1 MYRYEAEVRGKFI
14 TIEGSEGTGKT
25 CLVQALR
32 DFMQT
37 RGLPVVCSR
46 EPGGTPL
53 ADRIRTL
60 FRNQDPAT
68 ETLTVEA
75 ELMLV
80 SAGRAQHVQQLLSPA
95 LQAGKVV
102 LCDRFADSTRVYQ
115 GGIGGLP
122 AETIEQVIALTTFGI
137 VPDLTIVLESRYEVV
152 KQRLAARNNRD
163 AVMRYDPQR
172 ESEHDR
178 MQKHFKALCASD
190 NTRFVCLDTSD
201 LQVTEAVAEAVRIM
215 QARLGGKWN

>member
-1 MYRYEAEVRGKFI
+1 MRGKFI

-25 CLVQALR
+25 YLVQALR
-32 DFMQT
+32 EFLQA

-53 ADRIRTL
+53 ADQIRTI
-60 FRNQDPAT
+60 FRNQDPDT
-68 ETLTVEA
+68 EVLTMEA

-80 SAGRAQHVQQLLSPA
+80 SAGRAQHVKQIIVPA
-95 LQAGKVV
+95 LQAGKVL

-115 GGIGGLP
+115 GCIGGLP
-122 AETIEQVIALTTFGI
+122 ADTIERVIAMTTFGI

-152 KQRLAARNNRD
+152 KQRLAARNNSD
-163 AVMRYDPQR
+163 AVMRYDPQQ

-178 MQKHFKALCASD
+178 IQQHFKALCASGD
-190 NTRFVCLDTSD
+190 ERIVCLDTSD
-201 LQVTEAVAEAVRIM
+201 LQVAEAVAEAVRIVRE
-215 QARLGGKWN
+215 RLGVKWN

>member
-1 MYRYEAEVRGKFI
+1 MRGKFI

-25 CLVQALR
+25 YLVQALLE
-32 DFMQT
+32 FLHA

-53 ADRIRTL
+53 ADRIRTI
-60 FRNQDPAT
+60 FRNQDPDT
-68 ETLTVEA
+68 EMLTMEA

-80 SAGRAQHVQQLLSPA
+80 SAGRAQHVQQVIAPA
-95 LQAGKVV
+95 LRAGKVV

-115 GGIGGLP
+115 GCIGGLP
-122 AETIEQVIALTTFGI
+122 ADTIEQVIAMTTFGI

-152 KQRLAARNNRD
+152 KQRLAARNNSD
-163 AVMRYDPQR
+163 AVMRYDPQQ

-178 MQKHFKALCASD
+178 IQKHFKALCARD
-190 NTRFVCLDTSD
+190 DERLVCLDTSD
-201 LQVTEAVAEAVRIM
+201 LQVTDAVEEALRII

>member
-1 MYRYEAEVRGKFI
+1 MRGKFI

-25 CLVQALR
+25 YLVQALLE
-32 DFMQT
+32 FLHA

-53 ADRIRTL
+53 ADRIRTI
-60 FRNQDPAT
+60 FRNQDPDT
-68 ETLTVEA
+68 EMLTMEA

-80 SAGRAQHVQQLLSPA
+80 SAGRAQHVQQVIAPA
-95 LQAGKVV
+95 LRAGKVV
-102 LCDRFADSTRVYQ
+102 LCDRFSDSTRVYQ
-115 GGIGGLP
+115 GCIGGLP
-122 AETIEQVIALTTFGI
+122 ADTIEQVIAMTTFGI

-152 KQRLAARNNRD
+152 KQRLAARNNSD
-163 AVMRYDPQR
+163 AVMRYDPQQ

-178 MQKHFKALCASD
+178 IQKYFKALCARD
-190 NTRFVCLDTSD
+190 DERLVCLDTSD
-201 LQVTEAVAEAVRIM
+201 LQVNDAVAEALRII

>member
-1 MYRYEAEVRGKFI
+1 MYRYEAEVLGKFI

-25 CLVQALR
+25 YLVQALR
-32 DFMQT
+32 DFMRA
-37 RGLPVVCSR
+37 RGLPIVCSR
-46 EPGGTPL
+46 EPGGTPI

-60 FRNQDPAT
+60 FRNQDPDT
-68 ETLTVEA
+68 ETLTMEA

-80 SAGRAQHVQQLLSPA
+80 SAGRAQHVQQIIRPA

-115 GGIGGLP
+115 GCIGGLP
-122 AETIEQVIALTTFGI
+122 ADIIEQVIAMTTFGI

-152 KQRLAARNNRD
+152 KQRLAARSDSD
-163 AVMRYDPQR
+163 AVMRYDPQQ

-178 MQKHFKALCASD
+178 IQKYFKALCAGGD
-190 NTRFVCLDTSD
+190 AQRVCLDTSD
-201 LQVTEAVAEAVRIM
+201 LQVNEAVAEAVRIM
-215 QARLGGKWN
+215 QARWGEKWN

>member
-1 MYRYEAEVRGKFI
+1 MHGKFI

-32 DFMQT
+32 DFMHA

-60 FRNQDPAT
+60 FRNQDPDT
-68 ETLTVEA
+68 ETLTMEA

-80 SAGRAQHVQQLLSPA
+80 SAGRAQHVQQVISPA
-95 LQAGKVV
+95 LQAGKTV

-115 GGIGGLP
+115 GCIGGLP
-122 AETIEQVIALTTFGI
+122 AETIEQVIAMTTLGI

-152 KQRLAARNNRD
+152 KQRLAARSNSD
-163 AVMRYDPQR
+163 AVMRYDPQQ

-178 MQKHFKALCASD
+178 IQKHFKALCASD
-190 NTRFVCLDTSD
+190 NARLVCLDTSD
-201 LQVTEAVAEAVRIM
+201 LQVTEAVAEAVHIM
-215 QARLGGKWN
+215 QERLGGTWN